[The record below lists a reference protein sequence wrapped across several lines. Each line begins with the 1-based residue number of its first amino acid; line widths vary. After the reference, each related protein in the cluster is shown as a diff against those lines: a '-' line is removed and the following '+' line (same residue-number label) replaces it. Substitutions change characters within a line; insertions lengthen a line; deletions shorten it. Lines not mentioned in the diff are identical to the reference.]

1 MKRKWWIFAIAI
13 ILIALVVIV
22 VANNIIRNKEN
33 EQTQTEKFKIVTSF
47 YPIYGMVAHLTQNAQ
62 NIELTNMTET
72 NVGCL
77 HDYTLTTSDMRQLED
92 ADVLVQN
99 GLGLEDFMDRILQT
113 YPDLKVINSSEEVTN
128 ILKENE
134 QNNPHIWTSIQNYTK
149 QVQTIAQKLI
159 EYNPENASI
168 YQANTEQ
175 YLQRLEEL
183 QNNYQ
188 TQLNL
193 EGQKAICLNEA
204 LTYLAEELEMDVT
217 TVQTNHEESTLS
229 ADSLKDLIINFF
241 LKATTS
247 KAKYLSIDE
256 MKKLFKSAKLKVKKI
271 EVIRED
277 RPLQEGEKTS
287 STEPT
292 WKELWEA
299 QRAARERRFK
309 EEMEEYCNY

>member
-13 ILIALVVIV
+13 ILITIAAIVI
-22 VANNIIRNKEN
+22 ANNITRNKDN

-47 YPIYGMVAHLTQNAQ
+47 YPIYGMVANLTQNAQ
-62 NIELTNMTET
+62 NVELTNMTET

-77 HDYTLTTSDMRQLED
+77 HDYTLTTSDMRKLED

-183 QNNYQ
+183 QNNYKEQ
-188 TQLNL
+188 VNL
-193 EGQKAICLNEA
+193 EGKKAICLNES

-229 ADSLKDLIINFF
+229 ADSLKDLI
-241 LKATTS
+241 S
-247 KAKYLSIDE
+247 KMQNENIRIILIDE
-256 MKKLFKSAKLKVKKI
+256 EDNTQNAETLANETGATIYKLDSAMSGTGNLDDYLNSMENNLEILKQI
-271 EVIRED
+271 
-277 RPLQEGEKTS
+277 QS
-287 STEPT
+287 
-292 WKELWEA
+292 
-299 QRAARERRFK
+299 
-309 EEMEEYCNY
+309 

>member
-13 ILIALVVIV
+13 ILIAIAAIVI
-22 VANNIIRNKEN
+22 ANTTTRNKDN

-47 YPIYGMVAHLTQNAQ
+47 YPIYGMVANLTQNAQ
-62 NIELTNMTET
+62 NVELTNMTET

-77 HDYTLTTSDMRQLED
+77 HDYTLTTSDMRKLED

-99 GLGLEDFMDRILQT
+99 GFGLEDFMDRILQT
-113 YPDLKVINSSEEVTN
+113 YPDLKVINSSEQVTN
-128 ILKENE
+128 ILTENE

-229 ADSLKDLIINFF
+229 ADSLRDLI
-241 LKATTS
+241 S
-247 KAKYLSIDE
+247 KMQNENIRIILIDE
-256 MKKLFKSAKLKVKKI
+256 EDNTQNAETLANETGATIYKLDSAMSGSGNLDDYLNSMENNLEILKQI
-271 EVIRED
+271 
-277 RPLQEGEKTS
+277 QS
-287 STEPT
+287 
-292 WKELWEA
+292 
-299 QRAARERRFK
+299 
-309 EEMEEYCNY
+309 

>member
-1 MKRKWWIFAIAI
+1 MKRKWWILAIVI

-47 YPIYGMVAHLTQNAQ
+47 YPIYGMVANLTQNAQ
-62 NIELTNMTET
+62 NVELTNMTET

-77 HDYTLTTSDMRQLED
+77 HDYTLTTSDMRKLED

-134 QNNPHIWTSIQNYTK
+134 QNNPHIWTSIQNYK
-149 QVQTIAQKLI
+149 QQVQTITQKLI

-183 QNNYQ
+183 QNNYKEQ
-188 TQLNL
+188 VNL
-193 EGQKAICLNEA
+193 EGKKAICLNES

-229 ADSLKDLIINFF
+229 ADSLKDLI
-241 LKATTS
+241 S
-247 KAKYLSIDE
+247 KMQNENIRIILIDE
-256 MKKLFKSAKLKVKKI
+256 EDNTQNAETLANETGATIYKLDSAMSGSGNLDDYLNSMQNNLEILKQI
-271 EVIRED
+271 
-277 RPLQEGEKTS
+277 QS
-287 STEPT
+287 
-292 WKELWEA
+292 
-299 QRAARERRFK
+299 
-309 EEMEEYCNY
+309 

>member
-13 ILIALVVIV
+13 ILIAIAAIVI
-22 VANNIIRNKEN
+22 ANTTTRNKDN

-47 YPIYGMVAHLTQNAQ
+47 YPIYGMVANLTQNAQ
-62 NIELTNMTET
+62 NVELTNMTET

-77 HDYTLTTSDMRQLED
+77 HDYTLTTSDMRKLED

-128 ILKENE
+128 ILTENE
-134 QNNPHIWTSIQNYTK
+134 QNNPHIWTSIQNYK
-149 QVQTIAQKLI
+149 QQVQTITQKLI

-183 QNNYQ
+183 QNNYKEQ
-188 TQLNL
+188 VNL
-193 EGQKAICLNEA
+193 EGKKAICLNES

-229 ADSLKDLIINFF
+229 ADSLKDLI
-241 LKATTS
+241 S
-247 KAKYLSIDE
+247 KMQNENIRIILIDE
-256 MKKLFKSAKLKVKKI
+256 EDNTQNAETLANETGAIIYKLDSAMSGTGNLDDYLNSMENNLEILKQI
-271 EVIRED
+271 
-277 RPLQEGEKTS
+277 QS
-287 STEPT
+287 
-292 WKELWEA
+292 
-299 QRAARERRFK
+299 
-309 EEMEEYCNY
+309 

>member
-13 ILIALVVIV
+13 ILIAIAAIVI
-22 VANNIIRNKEN
+22 ANTTTRNKDN

-47 YPIYGMVAHLTQNAQ
+47 YPIYGMVANLTQNAQ
-62 NIELTNMTET
+62 NVELTNMTET

-77 HDYTLTTSDMRQLED
+77 HDYTLTTSDMRKLED

-113 YPDLKVINSSEEVTN
+113 YPDLKIINSSEEVTN
-128 ILKENE
+128 ILTENE
-134 QNNPHIWTSIQNYTK
+134 QNNPHIWTSIQNYK
-149 QVQTIAQKLI
+149 QQVQTITQKLI

-183 QNNYQ
+183 QNNYKEQ
-188 TQLNL
+188 VNL
-193 EGQKAICLNEA
+193 EGKKAICLNES

-229 ADSLKDLIINFF
+229 ADSLKDLI
-241 LKATTS
+241 S
-247 KAKYLSIDE
+247 KMQNENIRIILIDE
-256 MKKLFKSAKLKVKKI
+256 EDNTQNAETLANETGATIYKLDSAISGSGNLDDYLNSMQNNLEILKQI
-271 EVIRED
+271 
-277 RPLQEGEKTS
+277 QS
-287 STEPT
+287 
-292 WKELWEA
+292 
-299 QRAARERRFK
+299 
-309 EEMEEYCNY
+309 

>member
-13 ILIALVVIV
+13 ILITIAAIVI
-22 VANNIIRNKEN
+22 ANNITRNKDN

-47 YPIYGMVAHLTQNAQ
+47 YPIYGMVANLTQNAQ
-62 NIELTNMTET
+62 NVELTNMTET

-77 HDYTLTTSDMRQLED
+77 HDYTLTTSDMRKLED

-134 QNNPHIWTSIQNYTK
+134 QNNPHIWTSIQNYK
-149 QVQTIAQKLI
+149 QQVQTITQKLI

-183 QNNYQ
+183 QNNYKEQ
-188 TQLNL
+188 VNL
-193 EGQKAICLNEA
+193 EGKKAICLNES

-229 ADSLKDLIINFF
+229 ADSLKDLI
-241 LKATTS
+241 S
-247 KAKYLSIDE
+247 KMQNENIRIILIDE
-256 MKKLFKSAKLKVKKI
+256 EDNTQNAETLANETGAIIYKLDSAMSGTGNLDDYLNSMENNLEILKQI
-271 EVIRED
+271 
-277 RPLQEGEKTS
+277 QS
-287 STEPT
+287 
-292 WKELWEA
+292 
-299 QRAARERRFK
+299 
-309 EEMEEYCNY
+309 

>member
-47 YPIYGMVAHLTQNAQ
+47 YPIYGMVANLTQNAQ
-62 NIELTNMTET
+62 NVELTNMTET

-77 HDYTLTTSDMRQLED
+77 HDYTLTTSDMRKLED

-183 QNNYQ
+183 QNNYKEQ
-188 TQLNL
+188 VNL
-193 EGQKAICLNEA
+193 EGKKAICLNES

-229 ADSLKDLIINFF
+229 ADSLKDLI
-241 LKATTS
+241 S
-247 KAKYLSIDE
+247 KMQNENIRIILIDE
-256 MKKLFKSAKLKVKKI
+256 EDNTQNAETLANETGATIYKLDSAMSGSGNLDDYLNSMQNNLEILKQI
-271 EVIRED
+271 
-277 RPLQEGEKTS
+277 QS
-287 STEPT
+287 
-292 WKELWEA
+292 
-299 QRAARERRFK
+299 
-309 EEMEEYCNY
+309 

>member
-1 MKRKWWIFAIAI
+1 MKRNWWILAIVI
-13 ILIALVVIV
+13 ILIVIGAIV
-22 VANNIIRNKEN
+22 IANTTTRKKDN

-47 YPIYGMVAHLTQNAQ
+47 YPIYGMVANLTQNAQ
-62 NIELTNMTET
+62 NVELTNMTET

-77 HDYTLTTSDMRQLED
+77 HDYTLTTSDMRKLED

-183 QNNYQ
+183 QNNYKEQ
-188 TQLNL
+188 VNL
-193 EGQKAICLNEA
+193 EGKKAICLNES

-229 ADSLKDLIINFF
+229 ADSLKDLI
-241 LKATTS
+241 S
-247 KAKYLSIDE
+247 KMQNENIRIILIDE
-256 MKKLFKSAKLKVKKI
+256 EDNTQNAETLANETGAIIYKLDSAMSGSGNLDDYLNSMQNNLEILKQI
-271 EVIRED
+271 
-277 RPLQEGEKTS
+277 QS
-287 STEPT
+287 
-292 WKELWEA
+292 
-299 QRAARERRFK
+299 
-309 EEMEEYCNY
+309 

>member
-1 MKRKWWIFAIAI
+1 MKRKWWILAIVI

-47 YPIYGMVAHLTQNAQ
+47 YPIYGMVANLTQNAQ
-62 NIELTNMTET
+62 NVELTNMTET

-77 HDYTLTTSDMRQLED
+77 HDYTLTTSDMRKLED

-128 ILKENE
+128 ILTENE
-134 QNNPHIWTSIQNYTK
+134 QNNPHIWTSIQNYK
-149 QVQTIAQKLI
+149 QQVQTITQKLI

-183 QNNYQ
+183 QNNYKEQ
-188 TQLNL
+188 VNL
-193 EGQKAICLNEA
+193 EGKKAICLNES

-229 ADSLKDLIINFF
+229 ADSLKDLI
-241 LKATTS
+241 S
-247 KAKYLSIDE
+247 KMQNENIRIILIDE
-256 MKKLFKSAKLKVKKI
+256 EDNTQNAETLANETGAIIYKLDSAMSGTGNLDDYLNSMENNLEILKQI
-271 EVIRED
+271 
-277 RPLQEGEKTS
+277 QS
-287 STEPT
+287 
-292 WKELWEA
+292 
-299 QRAARERRFK
+299 
-309 EEMEEYCNY
+309 

>member
-1 MKRKWWIFAIAI
+1 MKRKWWIFAIVI
-13 ILIALVVIV
+13 ILIVIGAIV
-22 VANNIIRNKEN
+22 IANTTTRKKDN
-33 EQTQTEKFKIVTSF
+33 EQTQTEKFKIVTAF
-47 YPIYGMVAHLTQNAQ
+47 YPIYGMVANLTQNAQ
-62 NIELTNMTET
+62 NVELTNMTET

-77 HDYTLTTSDMRQLED
+77 HDYTLTTSDMRKLED
-92 ADVLVQN
+92 AEVLVQN

-229 ADSLKDLIINFF
+229 ADSLKDLI
-241 LKATTS
+241 S
-247 KAKYLSIDE
+247 KMQNENIRIILIDE
-256 MKKLFKSAKLKVKKI
+256 EDNTQNAETLANETGATIYKLDSAMSGSGNLDDYLNSMQNNLEILKQI
-271 EVIRED
+271 
-277 RPLQEGEKTS
+277 QS
-287 STEPT
+287 
-292 WKELWEA
+292 
-299 QRAARERRFK
+299 
-309 EEMEEYCNY
+309 

>member
-1 MKRKWWIFAIAI
+1 MKRKWWIFAIVI
-13 ILIALVVIV
+13 ILIVIGAIV
-22 VANNIIRNKEN
+22 IANTTTRKKDN
-33 EQTQTEKFKIVTSF
+33 EQTQTEKFKIVTAF
-47 YPIYGMVAHLTQNAQ
+47 YPIYGMVANLTQNAQ

-77 HDYTLTTSDMRQLED
+77 HDYTLTTSDMRKLED

-229 ADSLKDLIINFF
+229 ADSLKDLI
-241 LKATTS
+241 S
-247 KAKYLSIDE
+247 KMQNENIRIILIDE
-256 MKKLFKSAKLKVKKI
+256 EDNTQNAETLANETGATIYKLDSAMSGSGNLDDYLNSMQNNLEILKQI
-271 EVIRED
+271 
-277 RPLQEGEKTS
+277 QS
-287 STEPT
+287 
-292 WKELWEA
+292 
-299 QRAARERRFK
+299 
-309 EEMEEYCNY
+309 

>member
-47 YPIYGMVAHLTQNAQ
+47 YPIYGMVANLTQNAQ
-62 NIELTNMTET
+62 NVELTNMTET

-77 HDYTLTTSDMRQLED
+77 HDYTLTTSDMRKLED

-99 GLGLEDFMDRILQT
+99 GFGLEDFMDRILQT

-183 QNNYQ
+183 QNNYKEQ
-188 TQLNL
+188 VNL
-193 EGQKAICLNEA
+193 EGKKAICLNES

-229 ADSLKDLIINFF
+229 ADSLKDLI
-241 LKATTS
+241 S
-247 KAKYLSIDE
+247 KMQNENIRIILIDE
-256 MKKLFKSAKLKVKKI
+256 EDNTQNAETLANETGATIYKLDSAMSGSGNLDDYLNSMQNNLEILKQI
-271 EVIRED
+271 
-277 RPLQEGEKTS
+277 QS
-287 STEPT
+287 
-292 WKELWEA
+292 
-299 QRAARERRFK
+299 
-309 EEMEEYCNY
+309 